1 MTFVGPLMIVYVV
14 WGSTYLGLKVGLE
27 GFPPLT
33 LNAVRFL
40 VAGAL
45 LFAYCAYRRWP
56 LPDRPQWR
64 AGAIQGLLLPAA
76 GTGGACWAEQS
87 LSSGTTALYLATIP
101 LWIVIG
107 RRFADRE
114 RITAPV
120 GLGLAAGIAG
130 VAVLVEPGGGGDAVA
145 TAVALVAAACWGLG
159 SVYALHAPRPAR
171 ALMASAIEMLSAG
184 AILAVLAAGSGELGR
199 VAPTGR
205 SLLALGYLI
214 VFGSLVAYT
223 AYTWLLDHVAP
234 RIAGTYAF
242 VNPIVA
248 VLLGWWLL
256 DEHLGVRVLAA
267 TAVIAAGV
275 ALIVLAPARTTA
287 EAGSRGLISCL
298 VGMASAPA
306 ATRRRWSC
314 TAMTCCPRFSGVP
327 GCAAATT
334 PGGCCRPSWPPCGST
349 STKRCSSGWPGNC
362 RPRPRSRPPSGSP
375 PARPPAGAAG

>member
-1 MTFVGPLMIVYVV
+1 MHGKCAAEDRASIVVMTVPGALLIVYVV

-33 LNAVRFL
+33 LNAVRFA

-56 LPDRPQWR
+56 LPGRRQWR

-76 GTGGACWAEQS
+76 GTGGACWAEQT

-107 RRFADRE
+107 RRIVDRE
-114 RITAPV
+114 RISVPV
-120 GLGLAAGIAG
+120 GLGLAAGVAG
-130 VAVLVEPGGGGDAVA
+130 VAILVDPGAGGDAPA
-145 TAVALVAAACWGLG
+145 TAVALGGAACWGLG
-159 SVYALHAPRPAR
+159 SVYALHAPRPAQ
-171 ALMASAIEMLSAG
+171 ALTASAIEMLSAG
-184 AILAVLAAGSGELGR
+184 AILGVLALASGEFGR

-234 RIAGTYAF
+234 RVAGTYAF
-242 VNPIVA
+242 VNPVVA

-256 DEHLGVRVLAA
+256 GEHLGVRVLTA
-267 TAVIAAGV
+267 TAVVATGV
-275 ALIVLAPARTTA
+275 ALIVLAPDRT
-287 EAGSRGLISCL
+287 
-298 VGMASAPA
+298 
-306 ATRRRWSC
+306 
-314 TAMTCCPRFSGVP
+314 
-327 GCAAATT
+327 
-334 PGGCCRPSWPPCGST
+334 
-349 STKRCSSGWPGNC
+349 
-362 RPRPRSRPPSGSP
+362 
-375 PARPPAGAAG
+375 PAGADRRV